1 MDNNKNDFS
10 IMKPEV
16 SMPYGD
22 KISECIACACTE
34 FEVLYKVTDTN
45 QGVPGEWN
53 LMICKQCGLGFIEPF
68 PSQSQI
74 ESFYIDQFYTDDG
87 QRFQGWVEYLRGMLA
102 WIRGIDLNRIAPMK
116 GRLLDFGAG
125 AGHFSKAQEERGW
138 EVYSVDPYSNKA
150 NSADLCKL
158 DGDRIKLE
166 FPNHYFDVITLWYVI
181 EHLRNP
187 AAAIAEFKRVLKP
200 GGILVL
206 AQQDFASV
214 QARLFGPRW
223 LILDPPRHLWQF
235 NEVNLLKLTARYNF
249 KKSLTSHSSIEL
261 GPFTILQSIL
271 NSLVGNENYLFC
283 LLKNGGLHSKGKM
296 SKKIPVGLALLS
308 ATLGIILSPLVLIIY
323 YLLLLFGSGDVF
335 TLYLIREQESPD

>member
-1 MDNNKNDFS
+1 MKAKNSNFERIPS
-10 IMKPEV
+10 KTSVHP
-16 SMPYGD
+16 G
-22 KISECIACACTE
+22 KAISKCIACDSSA
-34 FEVLYKVTDTN
+34 FELIYQVRDTN
-45 QGVPGEWN
+45 QGVPGQWG
-53 LMICKQCGLGFIEPF
+53 LMVCQECGLGVIEPF
-68 PSQSQI
+68 PSQEQVA
-74 ESFYIDQFYTDDG
+74 SFYIDQFYTDDG

-206 AQQDFASV
+206 AQQDFASI

-223 LILDPPRHLWQF
+223 LILDPPRHIWQF
-235 NEVNLLKLTARYNF
+235 NENNLLKFVARYNF
-249 KKSLTSHSSIEL
+249 KKSAISHSSIEL

-271 NSLVGNENYLFC
+271 NYLVGNENYLFC
-283 LLKNGGLHSKGKM
+283 LLKNGGIRSKNKM
-296 SKKIPVGLALLS
+296 NKNIPLGRALVSIVLGVVLFPLS
-308 ATLGIILSPLVLIIY
+308 VLIY
-323 YLLLLFGSGDVF
+323 FLLLLLGSGDVF
-335 TLYLIREQESPD
+335 TLYLRRE